1 MDDPKTRYG
10 APGDSAT
17 VARPHVPGYLSLEA
31 PLLTPNNFYDPTDL
45 QGSVLRPYFPGYLSS
60 EPPSLRA
67 QHADFPGALLQRDI
81 GSFGPGAYAAD
92 NISGVGVRPELGN
105 GATSGVSTQGYPSAL
120 DVPTLPNQRQEFSIG
135 ISPCE
140 NVERSTE
147 SPSYLRNDN
156 GFTHPKGESNV
167 LFVDGLPT
175 DCTRRE
181 VGHLFRPFIGFRE
194 IKVVHKGSRRSGDKA
209 MVLCFVEFVDEKC
222 ALTAMEALQGYK
234 FDNKKP
240 DSPVLRIQFAHFP
253 FSLPSYHDE
262 KPIRR

>member
-1 MDDPKTRYG
+1 MEKGDPVRQTSIELYVPPYV
-10 APGDSAT
+10 ATSAT

-156 GFTHPKGESNV
+156 GFTHPKGSVNITLV
-167 LFVDGLPT
+167 
-175 DCTRRE
+175 
-181 VGHLFRPFIGFRE
+181 
-194 IKVVHKGSRRSGDKA
+194 KSGDKA